1 MNNEDIQEKH
11 GKHPLGYHSKLG
23 EYDSG
28 DCQEVMLNEARSDT
42 ANKIFKELAKI
53 GWQQIEPAQLEMFA
67 KEFFNAK
74 DESEAFAIAQKFSK
88 IVFYAD
94 EYNKVV
100 KKWVD

>member
-42 ANKIFKELAKI
+42 AKKIFKELDEIKCKGNHKGSATYDNDKYMDVI
-53 GWQQIEPAQLEMFA
+53 HVEDYEVLKKKYKVIE
-67 KEFFNAK
+67 
-74 DESEAFAIAQKFSK
+74 
-88 IVFYAD
+88 
-94 EYNKVV
+94 
-100 KKWVD
+100 